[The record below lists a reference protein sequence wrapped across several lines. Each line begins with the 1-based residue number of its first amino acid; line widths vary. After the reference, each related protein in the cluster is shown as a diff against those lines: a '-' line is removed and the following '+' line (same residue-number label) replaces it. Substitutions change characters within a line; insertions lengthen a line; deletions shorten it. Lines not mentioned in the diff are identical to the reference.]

1 MLVARDGGYS
11 RATSQ
16 WVRRLGCALRGLQKK
31 QNKPSWCP
39 PHGGITHGDIT
50 NHHLSNPKPFNQYIP
65 IISIIS
71 QSYPLKISRALWEPH
86 LNISA
91 DNPGHGTL
99 WAPRP
104 RLSGLQSW
112 MPRGQYDSLS
122 WALRSPFLCQEIEM
136 WNYVVQNCVAHIL
149 MVNWGCV
156 KIQVRIG
163 PGWSWRMDGSG
174 SPAFSYGSGV
184 WIGLWVQG
192 MDRSV
197 HFDSQLWT
205 TNMWVE
211 HIPLLVEHVQFW

>member
-1 MLVARDGGYS
+1 MHLRIHHSLRSSVTSVRHS

-16 WVRRLGCALRGLQKK
+16 WVRRLGCALRGLKKK

-65 IISIIS
+65 IISIVS

-136 WNYVVQNCVAHIL
+136 WNYVVQKLCCPYFDGELGLRQNSGTDRPGLIPTYGWVWITCVF
-149 MVNWGCV
+149 VW
-156 KIQVRIG
+156 IG
-163 PGWSWRMDGSG
+163 GMDRPVGSG
-174 SPAFSYGSGV
+174 YGSGCT
-184 WIGLWVQG
+184 
-192 MDRSV
+192 
-197 HFDSQLWT
+197 F
-205 TNMWVE
+205 
-211 HIPLLVEHVQFW
+211 